1 MSIGQYAED
10 QLAVVKRAVGIN
22 SVRKVAVVKRFP
34 GEGQALKAFAL
45 AVFGAHQITSP
56 PFTPS
61 TCPVM

>member
-1 MSIGQYAED
+1 MQELTFGQDAVVE
-10 QLAVVKRAVGIN
+10 LAVLKRAVCKN
-22 SVRKVAVVKRFP
+22 AVRKVAVVKRLP

-61 TCPVM
+61 T